1 MTALAVENDVVLA
14 RVEYNALV
22 DQLARCRD
30 KLLEVAKGCKSC
42 GGTGVVSVM
51 TRRRGETVERQI
63 PCDDCEDLRECL
75 R

>member
-1 MTALAVENDVVLA
+1 MTALAVDDEVILPA
-14 RVEYNALV
+14 GEYNALV

-51 TRRRGETVERQI
+51 TRRRGAEIERQI

>member
-1 MTALAVENDVVLA
+1 MTALAVDDEVILPA
-14 RVEYNALV
+14 GEYNALV
-22 DQLARCRD
+22 DSLSRCRD

-51 TRRRGETVERQI
+51 TRRRGAEIERQI